1 MVIIM
6 SVNEKIESNNREEK
20 ERIKKNT
27 RKASF
32 DIFLSY
38 MPYIIIIVFICIIRF
53 FVATPVS
60 VNGSSMYPT
69 LKNDD
74 YMILYK
80 LTKKMRGINRFDIV
94 VINTDSG
101 RIIKRVIG
109 LPGER
114 IKYEIEKND
123 DGDEVGVLYINEKK
137 VKEDF
142 IDDIAKRNT
151 CNDDWIICKGEYII
165 PEDEYF
171 VMGDNR
177 VNSIDSRVIGTV
189 KDKDIQGIARLRI
202 FPFNKFGNVY

>member
-6 SVNEKIESNNREEK
+6 SVNENIESNNREEK

>member
-1 MVIIM
+1 MG
-6 SVNEKIESNNREEK
+6 VNKIVENNSKAEK
-20 ERIKKNT
+20 ENIKKNT
-27 RKASF
+27 KKASF

-38 MPYIIIIVFICIIRF
+38 MPYIIIIVFIGIIRF

-60 VNGSSMYPT
+60 VSGSSMYPT
-69 LKNDD
+69 LKNND

-109 LPGER
+109 LPGEK
-114 IKYEIEKND
+114 IKYTIEKNE
-123 DGDEVGVLYINEKK
+123 DGDEIGVLYINGKK
-137 VKEDF
+137 VKEGF

-151 CNDDWIICKGEYII
+151 CNDDWIICKSEYVV
-165 PEDEYF
+165 PEGEYF

-177 VNSIDSRVIGTV
+177 GNSIDSRVIGTIE
-189 KDKDIQGIARLRI
+189 DKDIKGIARLRI

>member
-1 MVIIM
+1 M
-6 SVNEKIESNNREEK
+6 SVNENIESNNREEK

>member
-109 LPGER
+109 LPGEK

-123 DGDEVGVLYINEKK
+123 DGDEVGVLYINGKK

>member
-123 DGDEVGVLYINEKK
+123 DGDEVGVLYINGKK

>member
-1 MVIIM
+1 M

-109 LPGER
+109 LPGEK

-123 DGDEVGVLYINEKK
+123 NGDEVGALYINGKK

-165 PEDEYF
+165 PEGEYF

>member
-1 MVIIM
+1 M

>member
-1 MVIIM
+1 M
-6 SVNEKIESNNREEK
+6 SVNENIESNNREEK

-109 LPGER
+109 LPGEK

-123 DGDEVGVLYINEKK
+123 DGDEVGVLYINGKK

>member
-1 MVIIM
+1 M

-177 VNSIDSRVIGTV
+177 FNSKDSRMIGTIN
-189 KDKDIQGIARLRI
+189 KKDIMGTTEIIL
-202 FPFNKFGNVY
+202 FPFTRTGKVK

>member
-1 MVIIM
+1 M

-123 DGDEVGVLYINEKK
+123 DGDEVGVLYINGKK

>member
-109 LPGER
+109 LPGEK

-123 DGDEVGVLYINEKK
+123 DGDEVGALYINGKK

-165 PEDEYF
+165 PEGEYF

>member
-1 MVIIM
+1 M

-137 VKEDF
+137 
-142 IDDIAKRNT
+142 
-151 CNDDWIICKGEYII
+151 
-165 PEDEYF
+165 
-171 VMGDNR
+171 
-177 VNSIDSRVIGTV
+177 
-189 KDKDIQGIARLRI
+189 
-202 FPFNKFGNVY
+202 

>member
-1 MVIIM
+1 M

-109 LPGER
+109 LPGEK

-123 DGDEVGVLYINEKK
+123 DGDEVGALYINGKK

-165 PEDEYF
+165 PEGEYF

>member
-1 MVIIM
+1 M
-6 SVNEKIESNNREEK
+6 SVNENIESNNREEK

-123 DGDEVGVLYINEKK
+123 DGDEVGVLYINGKK

>member
-109 LPGER
+109 LPGEK

-123 DGDEVGVLYINEKK
+123 NGDEVGALYINGKK

-165 PEDEYF
+165 PEGEYF

>member
-6 SVNEKIESNNREEK
+6 KTNKEIENKNREE
-20 ERIKKNT
+20 EENIKKNT
-27 RKASF
+27 KKASF

-38 MPYIIIIVFICIIRF
+38 MPYIIIIVFILIIRF
-53 FVATPVS
+53 FVATPVN

-69 LKNDD
+69 LKNND

-80 LTKKMRGINRFDIV
+80 LTKRMRGINRFDIV

-114 IKYEIEKND
+114 IKYAIEKNEY
-123 DGDEVGVLYINEKK
+123 GDEIGVLYINDKK

-142 IDDIAKRNT
+142 IDDIAKKNT
-151 CNDDWIICKGEYII
+151 CNDDWIICKSEYII
-165 PEDEYF
+165 PEGEYF

-177 VNSIDSRVIGTV
+177 GNSIDSRVIGTV
-189 KDKDIQGIARLRI
+189 EDKDIKGIARLRI

>member
-1 MVIIM
+1 M

-109 LPGER
+109 LPGEK

-123 DGDEVGVLYINEKK
+123 DGDEVGVLYINGKK

-171 VMGDNR
+171 IMGDNR

>member
-1 MVIIM
+1 M

-123 DGDEVGVLYINEKK
+123 DGDEVGALYINGKK

-165 PEDEYF
+165 PEGEYF

>member
-1 MVIIM
+1 M
-6 SVNEKIESNNREEK
+6 SVNENIESNNREEK

-109 LPGER
+109 LPGEK

-123 DGDEVGVLYINEKK
+123 DGDEVGALYINGKK

-165 PEDEYF
+165 PEGEYF

>member
-6 SVNEKIESNNREEK
+6 SVNENIESNNREEK

-109 LPGER
+109 LPGEK

-123 DGDEVGVLYINEKK
+123 DGDEVGALYINGKK

-165 PEDEYF
+165 PEGEYF

>member
-1 MVIIM
+1 M

-109 LPGER
+109 LPGEK

-123 DGDEVGVLYINEKK
+123 DGDEVGVLYINGKK

>member
-1 MVIIM
+1 M
-6 SVNEKIESNNREEK
+6 KSNDELDNKAIKDK
-20 ERIKKNT
+20 ENIKKNT

-38 MPYIIIIVFICIIRF
+38 MPYIIILVFIFLIRM
-53 FVATPVS
+53 FVATPVR

-69 LKNDD
+69 LKNND

-94 VINTDSG
+94 VVNTDSG

-109 LPGER
+109 LPGEK
-114 IKYEIEKND
+114 IKYAIEKDD
-123 DGDEVGVLYINEKK
+123 DGEEIGVLYINGKK
-137 VKEDF
+137 VKEEF
-142 IDDIAKRNT
+142 INEIAKKNT
-151 CNDDWIICKGEYII
+151 CNEDFIICESEYII
-165 PEDEYF
+165 PEGEYF

-177 VNSIDSRVIGTV
+177 GNSIDSRRIGTIE
-189 KDKDIQGIARLRI
+189 DKDITGIARLRI